1 MKRAWS
7 DLGQPHLWAE
17 GSEAEKE
24 AELILCRLMCWET
37 MGMDVVIKPRGVK
50 VSRWQTAPFECRWHC
65 NQAFREMPCF
75 AFVPTAAAYKSCRL
89 YESAALKHRASRFN
103 VFMYFFA
110 LHHCLIPCL
119 PFYMGTLHP
128 NQNQKHL
135 KNKITCLGG
144 IGAERIKGFLIR
156 GEIKELHVLTLL

>member
-7 DLGQPHLWAE
+7 DLGQQHLWAE
-17 GSEAEKE
+17 GSEAQKE
-24 AELILCRLMCWET
+24 AELILCHLMCWET

-65 NQAFREMPCF
+65 DQAFTEMPCF
-75 AFVPTAAAYKSCRL
+75 AFVPTV
-89 YESAALKHRASRFN
+89 AALVCCRCGNILKHWASRFN
-103 VFMYFFA
+103 VFMYFYA
-110 LHHCLIPCL
+110 LHHCLIPCCL
-119 PFYMGTLHP
+119 PFYMGTLHL

-144 IGAERIKGFLIR
+144 IGAERIKGLLIR
-156 GEIKELHVLTLL
+156 GEMNELHVLTLL